1 MTSTHSTLSDLSDSV
16 SRQASKLM
24 GSTPDGSA
32 LGDSGIA
39 SRIRETV
46 DATKDRAVHWTHTLQ
61 EGVRQDPIRSLA
73 IAAGVGVVLGVIL
86 GRRSR

>member
-16 SRQASKLM
+16 SRQVSKIAGATTDAS
-24 GSTPDGSA
+24 STCE
-32 LGDSGIA
+32 SGIGA
-39 SRIRETV
+39 RVRETV
-46 DATKDRAVHWTHTLQ
+46 DATKARAVHWTHSLQ

-73 IAAGVGVVLGVIL
+73 IAAGVGIALGVLL